1 MRAVIAGLIAAPLA
15 FAALPAWA
23 QSSPSADQII
33 QSLKP
38 SGNLLKGE
46 TRGIRVVNP
55 DAGPAATAPAPAQ
68 SPAHGQATAAAT
80 APAAAAQPSA
90 APAVSLT
97 VEFGTGSD
105 ELTPQARAT
114 LDALGKALSSADL
127 AKYRFRIEGHTDT
140 VGSPGYNQALSQR
153 RAEAVARYLESSF
166 GVASAR
172 LEAVGMGEQGLL
184 VPTPPQTPNAQN
196 RRVKVVNLG
205 G

>member
-15 FAALPAWA
+15 FAPFPAWA

-55 DAGPAATAPAPAQ
+55 DAAPATAAPA
-68 SPAHGQATAAAT
+68 PAHGQATAAAT

-140 VGSPGYNQALSQR
+140 VGSAGYNQALSQR

-172 LEAVGMGEQGLL
+172 LEPVGMGEQGLL
-184 VPTPPQTPNAQN
+184 VQTPPQTPNAQN

>member
-1 MRAVIAGLIAAPLA
+1 MRAVIAGLIVAPLA
-15 FAALPAWA
+15 FVTLPAWA
-23 QSSPSADQII
+23 QNSPSADQII

-55 DAGPAATAPAPAQ
+55 DAAPATPAPAQGQATATAAPAPA
-68 SPAHGQATAAAT
+68 
-80 APAAAAQPSA
+80 APPSA

-97 VEFGTGSD
+97 VEFATGSD

-140 VGSPGYNQALSQR
+140 VGSPAYNLALSQR
-153 RAEAVARYLESSF
+153 RAEAVARYLEKGF

-172 LEAVGMGEQGLL
+172 LEPVGMGEQGLL

>member
-1 MRAVIAGLIAAPLA
+1 MRAVVASLIAAPLA
-15 FAALPAWA
+15 FATLPAWA
-23 QSSPSADQII
+23 QNSPSADQII

-55 DAGPAATAPAPAQ
+55 DAAPATPAPAQ
-68 SPAHGQATAAAT
+68 GKATATAATPTT
-80 APAAAAQPSA
+80 APPSA

-97 VEFGTGSD
+97 VEFATGSD

-127 AKYRFRIEGHTDT
+127 ANYRFRIEGHTDT
-140 VGSPGYNQALSQR
+140 VGSPAYNQALSQR
-153 RAEAVARYLESSF
+153 RAEAVARYLEKSF

-172 LEAVGMGEQGLL
+172 LEPVGMGEQGLL
-184 VPTPPQTPNAQN
+184 VQTPPQTPNAQN